1 MVKRY
6 SHTAIITVEPRLIV
20 DGERVKGEKSEIVV
34 KGQYFPSNSGQQVK
48 RNSNGNEFTVR
59 GEFSTK
65 TRPVKDAVHIQ
76 IDSIGL
82 DASIMDWEPFQ
93 THSVIYV

>member
-6 SHTAIITVEPRLIV
+6 SHTAIITVSAGSL
-20 DGERVKGEKSEIVV
+20 VKGEWIEGESSEIQI
-34 KGQYFPSNSGQQVK
+34 KGQYFPSNSGTVVK
-48 RNSNGNEFTVR
+48 NVDGEERPVH

-65 TRPVKDAVHIQ
+65 ARPVEGAVRIC

-82 DASIMDWEPFQ
+82 DASVICWEPFQ
-93 THSVIYV
+93 THSVIYI